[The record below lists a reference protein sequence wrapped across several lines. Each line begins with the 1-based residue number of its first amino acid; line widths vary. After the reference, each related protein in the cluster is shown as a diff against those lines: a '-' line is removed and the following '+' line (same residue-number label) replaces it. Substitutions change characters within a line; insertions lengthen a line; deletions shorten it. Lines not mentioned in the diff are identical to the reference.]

1 MRFSIK
7 TNTYILLLLSL
18 IALVCLVYIFYQVNQ
33 DLVEALNIYRLDL
46 ETDDYILGSAH
57 IFILLYHIY
66 AFIYLFSHFHHF
78 KELKVIR
85 TTALII
91 GIFSLFVIAGEKVMI
106 DEIAREYRLGA
117 DISEL
122 YLLDL
127 GYSLNA
133 VFSLVMGL
141 LLVKTLTL
149 SQENSG
155 KKILQ
160 DEKIFIVA
168 QIMGIVSGIMGL
180 FLTFALIGQKIP
192 LEKIWVYIPFYI
204 LFLIPYGLAVF
215 YWLLLKRKQKINE
228 WYDEKQFQDILKASL
243 VTMLLSIPGMLVLLF
258 IKVPHSIYW
267 FLYFIFLV
275 IFLFSSCTLY
285 FFKIKD
291 LD

>member
-1 MRFSIK
+1 MPK
-7 TNTYILLLLSL
+7 N
-18 IALVCLVYIFYQVNQ
+18 
-33 DLVEALNIYRLDL
+33 
-46 ETDDYILGSAH
+46 SAH
-57 IFILLYHIY
+57 IFLLLYHIY

-228 WYDEKQFQDILKASL
+228 WYDEKQFLDILKASL
-243 VTMLLSIPGMLVLLF
+243 VTLLLSIPGMLVLLF
-258 IKVPHSIYW
+258 IKVSHSFYW
-267 FLYFIFLV
+267 FLYYIFLV
-275 IFLFSSCTLY
+275 IFLFSSSTLY
-285 FFKIKD
+285 YFKIKD